1 MRRRQEDIRV
11 ELMAEAETLVDEW
24 LAWQEGRKEPT
35 LTEMED
41 VVLMLRERLGRRM
54 LELMVTEQE
63 TVKPEVAP
71 RCEQCGKVMTYKG
84 QKKRGVG
91 TRAGALAVERAH
103 YYCPRCE
110 SGLFPPGPA
119 VGDGGGVLE

>member
-1 MRRRQEDIRV
+1 LI
-11 ELMAEAETLVDEW
+11 AEAEDVVDEL
-24 LAWQEGRKEPT
+24 LAWQEGHRAPT

-41 VVLMLRERLGRRM
+41 IVLALRERMGRRM
-54 LELMVTEQE
+54 LELTMREQE

-71 RCEQCGKVMTYKG
+71 RCERCGERMTYKG
-84 QKKRGVG
+84 QKGRGVG
-91 TRAGALAVERAH
+91 TRAGAVRVERGH

-119 VGDGGGVLE
+119 DGSGGGVLE